1 MAIFTDGNSDSHN
14 DSWTT
19 TDIKSNGKNEPTR
32 IIFFISSLVENLNL
46 KLEMFVVSLSGV
58 VCAGGG
64 PEIKFQMIVETD
76 VGVLCGLRVFTLV
89 RQLSTLPARVPANN
103 QGYICH
109 RAGIFLSEILAVF
122 SFTSHP
128 PTAHIYT
135 NYIRLAD
142 LTGSFS
148 VQWTIAQYISVEL
161 AGWN

>member
-76 VGVLCGLRVFTLV
+76 VGVLCRLRVFTLV
-89 RQLSTLPARVPANN
+89 RQLQQLPGSN

-109 RAGIFLSEILAVF
+109 SDRCLLITDSSCVFL
-122 SFTSHP
+122 HP
-128 PTAHIYT
+128 PPTTPH
-135 NYIRLAD
+135 
-142 LTGSFS
+142 
-148 VQWTIAQYISVEL
+148 QYKLSS
-161 AGWN
+161 

>member
-76 VGVLCGLRVFTLV
+76 VGVLCRRETETVYVMLV
-89 RQLSTLPARVPANN
+89 RQLYQPESLLTTKVTSVTGP
-103 QGYICH
+103 
-109 RAGIFLSEILAVF
+109 GIFLSGIFYVI
-122 SFTSHP
+122 THP
-128 PTAHIYT
+128 HLIQT
-135 NYIRLAD
+135 IRLAE
-142 LTGSFS
+142 LPGSFS
-148 VQWTIAQYISVEL
+148 VQ
-161 AGWN
+161 

>member
-109 RAGIFLSEILAVF
+109 RARYLLIRNILCY
-122 SFTSHP
+122 HP
-128 PTAHIYT
+128 PTSNT
-135 NYIRLAD
+135 NYQTCGAPREF
-142 LTGSFS
+142 FS
-148 VQWTIAQYISVEL
+148 TVNNYSVYLQL